1 MPSGPQPRPDPP
13 IEMTARSAELCGS
26 PELLEPKC
34 QPVPINAPLIPPRQ
48 LDHLLDDPPSRR
60 SRFSANRSYVAATL
74 PIISFAEVQDISS
87 ASARTSSA
95 ISRHQET
102 CSIVSAGFGLA
113 NGMLEPLTRIE
124 GDEVISC
131 GLKRFLNALAS
142 PSLLKSTQT
151 AKILPYWS
159 QVNFDGSYRCSLSHS
174 RIPAIFSES
183 SPVGTLINTVV
194 MIFSIQQIIGNWRRR
209 VAKRAV
215 KRHSPDSRRVR
226 G

>member
-1 MPSGPQPRPDPP
+1 M
-13 IEMTARSAELCGS
+13 
-26 PELLEPKC
+26 
-34 QPVPINAPLIPPRQ
+34 
-48 LDHLLDDPPSRR
+48 
-60 SRFSANRSYVAATL
+60 
-74 PIISFAEVQDISS
+74 ISFAEGQGISS
-87 ASARTSSA
+87 ACARTSSPA
-95 ISRHQET
+95 TSHHET
-102 CSIVSAGFGLA
+102 GSTGSAGFGLA
-113 NGMLEPLTRIE
+113 NGMLEPLTRME
-124 GDEVISC
+124 GDEVTSC

-194 MIFSIQQIIGNWRRR
+194 MIHSIQQIIGNCRRH
-209 VAKRAV
+209 VAKRAI